1 MTEYEIFEETLK
13 IKLPEELD
21 HNNATD
27 IRDTADKY
35 IYSCEVKNVEF
46 DFSKTKF
53 MDSSGIGM
61 VLGRYRLIKPIGGKI
76 AMKGVKGK
84 VERIIRIS
92 GLYKLV

>member
-35 IYSCEVKNVEF
+35 IYSGEVKNVEL

-76 AMKGVKGK
+76 AMKGVKGN